1 MSNSFKHQIQEGTW
15 NTGNTSF
22 NIMEVESNCYLL
34 LFPPPK
40 KKKTTTTKTQ
50 QQKTQQKPTQTTTKE
65 HTQTQH
71 TKTTK
76 KEHTQTTVRLCT
88 IWGSFRY
95 FKSFFTSAII
105 TLLIDIIPNYKQYI
119 IYANLI
125 LLKICFWSDM
135 KRNLRAFQ

>member
-1 MSNSFKHQIQEGTW
+1 
-15 NTGNTSF
+15 
-22 NIMEVESNCYLL
+22 MEVESNCYLL

-65 HTQTQH
+65 HTQTNTTH
-71 TKTTK
+71 TNNSKRTHTNK
-76 KEHTQTTVRLCT
+76 HNTQKQQQMNTHKQTQHTQTTVRLCT